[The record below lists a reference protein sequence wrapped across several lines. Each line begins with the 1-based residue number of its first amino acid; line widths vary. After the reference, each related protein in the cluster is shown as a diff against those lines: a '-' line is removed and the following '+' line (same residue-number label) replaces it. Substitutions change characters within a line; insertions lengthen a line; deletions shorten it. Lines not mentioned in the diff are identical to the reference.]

1 MSHYRRTLLQQR
13 KLDYGIQHN
22 VFTCANSNV
31 LIITWKY
38 TRYQKQKQK
47 KKKENYAG
55 WLEGTGDVSV
65 GMEQSHELLFSP
77 HLPHQ
82 LDAHDQ

>member
-1 MSHYRRTLLQQR
+1 MSHYQRTLLQQR

-38 TRYQKQKQK
+38 TRYQK
-47 KKKENYAG
+47 KEN
-55 WLEGTGDVSV
+55 S
-65 GMEQSHELLFSP
+65 MR
-77 HLPHQ
+77 
-82 LDAHDQ
+82 

>member
-38 TRYQKQKQK
+38 TRYQKKK
-47 KKKENYAG
+47 EKKKENY
-55 WLEGTGDVSV
+55 TG
-65 GMEQSHELLFSP
+65 
-77 HLPHQ
+77 
-82 LDAHDQ
+82 